1 MRRPTIADIAR
12 RAGVSSAAVSFALN
26 GRPGV
31 SEHTR
36 QRILAA
42 ADALGWQPNTA
53 ARALSAKRAGAVGLA
68 VARPART
75 LGVEPFFMQL
85 ISGIQAELSERAN
98 ALLFHLVED
107 VEAEIGLYRRWWAE
121 RRVDGVLVVDPRAA
135 DPRPAALRS
144 LGMPAVLAGGPDP
157 EGILP
162 GVWIDDARAMARIV
176 AHLRELG
183 HQRVAHVSGPS
194 GLLHTERRSAAFQAA
209 TRRGATGTAPTAVTT
224 DFSET
229 EGARATRSLLAAA
242 DHPTAIVYDNDV
254 MAVAGMSAA
263 RQAGVAVPADVSI
276 VAWEDSTLCRV
287 THPTLTTLSR
297 DASRFGAT
305 AAGRLLDL
313 LDGEPPTDVEFD
325 VPELIVRESTAPP
338 PA

>member
-107 VEAEIGLYRRWWAE
+107 VDAEIGLYRKWWAE
-121 RRVDGVLVVDPRAA
+121 RRVDGVLVVDPRTA
-135 DPRPAALRS
+135 DPRPAALRA

-157 EGILP
+157 AGILP

-183 HQRVAHVSGPS
+183 HVRVAHVSGPS
-194 GLLHTERRSAAFQAA
+194 GLLHTERRSAALHEA
-209 TRRGATGTAPTAVTT
+209 TRPGATGTTGPTTVTT
-224 DFSET
+224 DFSDT
-229 EGARATRSLLAAA
+229 EGARATRSLLSAA
-242 DHPTAIVYDNDV
+242 DRPTAIVYDNDV
-254 MAVAGMSAA
+254 MAVAGMSVA
-263 RQAGVAVPADVSI
+263 RQAGLAVPADVSI

-297 DASRFGAT
+297 DAS
-305 AAGRLLDL
+305 
-313 LDGEPPTDVEFD
+313 
-325 VPELIVRESTAPP
+325 
-338 PA
+338 